1 MGGAGV
7 VPSGATRTADAGTTG
22 ARADADANADA
33 DALCV
38 LAEAL
43 VAMWPWRFL
52 LGPGLVTQGE
62 G

>member
-7 VPSGATRTADAGTTG
+7 VPSGETRTADAGTTG
-22 ARADADANADA
+22 ARADADA

-38 LAEAL
+38 LAEGL